1 MMPAKALNAAEK
13 WGPATM
19 PTLRSQAAPRGRN
32 GFTLV
37 EMLVVILVLVILI
50 SIVLAV
56 GQQVRSSSQAALT
69 RTELKNLQAA
79 LVWYQHKTGQTPASM
94 GAFLQGYQ
102 EMHAY
107 QTGSNWQQRPDVL
120 TQLPSTMVVS
130 GLMAPPGGSG
140 DTMPCIAEVLD
151 AWGAPIQYVPPPAG
165 AGKYATFYP
174 NDSSGYSS
182 TTGNTRFSFTPVP
195 VLPVLESSSKPNYEP
210 SQDSHVPY
218 FYSFGPQYHS
228 TNLTPNDY
236 LYSYAQ

>member
-79 LVWYQHKTGQTPASM
+79 LVWYQHKTGQTPANM

-130 GLMAPPGGSG
+130 GLMAPPGGGSH
-140 DTMPCIAEVLD
+140 TMPCIAEILD
-151 AWGAPIQYVPPPAG
+151 AWGAPVQYVPPPPSNPSAG
-165 AGKYATFYP
+165 YPTFYP
-174 NDSSGYSS
+174 NDASPSGSDNF
-182 TTGNTRFSFTPVP
+182 TFTGTEVQVGTQIDGHSAYDP
-195 VLPVLESSSKPNYEP
+195 L
-210 SQDSHVPY
+210 QDSHVPY

-228 TNLTPNDY
+228 ANLTPNDY

>member
-1 MMPAKALNAAEK
+1 MR
-13 WGPATM
+13 
-19 PTLRSQAAPRGRN
+19 TLRSQAAPRGRN

-107 QTGSNWQQRPDVL
+107 QLTGGTWQQRPDVL
-120 TQLPSTMVVS
+120 TALPSTMVVS
-130 GLMAPPGGSG
+130 GTIPAPSG
-140 DTMPCIAEVLD
+140 ATMPGDVEILD
-151 AWGAPIQYVPPPAG
+151 AWGAPVELMWSG
-165 AGKYATFYP
+165 APTPGSSNAFYP
-174 NDSSGYSS
+174 NDGTPSGFAPGTGQSWVYVGGS
-182 TTGNTRFSFTPVP
+182 TSPP
-195 VLPVLESSSKPNYEP
+195 APPL
-210 SQDSHVPY
+210 QDSHVPY

-228 TNLTPNDY
+228 TNLTPSDY

>member
-19 PTLRSQAAPRGRN
+19 RTLRPQAAPRGRN

-151 AWGAPIQYVPPPAG
+151 AWGAPIQYVPPPPSNPPTG
-165 AGKYATFYP
+165 YGTFYP
-174 NDSSGYSS
+174 NDASLSGSDKFAF
-182 TTGNTRFSFTPVP
+182 TGTEVQVGTQIDGHPAYYP
-195 VLPVLESSSKPNYEP
+195 P
-210 SQDSHVPY
+210 QDSHVPY

>member
-107 QTGSNWQQRPDVL
+107 QYQTGPKWQQRPDVL
-120 TQLPSTMVVS
+120 TQLPPTMVVS
-130 GLMAPPGGSG
+130 GTIASG
-140 DTMPCIAEVLD
+140 TMDGMPCVAEILD
-151 AWGAPIQYVPPPAG
+151 AWGAPVQYVPPPG
-165 AGKYATFYP
+165 PRNHNTFYP
-174 NDSSGYSS
+174 NDTTNSGSSGFNTPPSAWVYVGGS
-182 TTGNTRFSFTPVP
+182 GNPP
-195 VLPVLESSSKPNYEP
+195 PGPYALPP
-210 SQDSHVPY
+210 QDSHVPY

-228 TNLTPNDY
+228 ANLTTNDY

>member
-1 MMPAKALNAAEK
+1 MR
-13 WGPATM
+13 
-19 PTLRSQAAPRGRN
+19 TLRPQAAPRGRN

-79 LVWYQHKTGQTPASM
+79 LVWYQHKTGQTPANM

-107 QTGSNWQQRPDVL
+107 QLTGGTWQQRPDVL
-120 TQLPSTMVVS
+120 TALPSTMVVS
-130 GLMAPPGGSG
+130 GTIASGTMAG
-140 DTMPCIAEVLD
+140 MPCVAEILD
-151 AWGAPIQYVPPPAG
+151 AWGAPIQYVPPPPSNPPT
-165 AGKYATFYP
+165 KYDTFYP
-174 NDSSGYSS
+174 NDTTNSGSGDFTIPASNEVWVGGSSA
-182 TTGNTRFSFTPVP
+182 VP
-195 VLPVLESSSKPNYEP
+195 L
-210 SQDSHVPY
+210 QDSHTPY

-228 TNLTPNDY
+228 TNLTPSDY

>member
-1 MMPAKALNAAEK
+1 MR
-13 WGPATM
+13 
-19 PTLRSQAAPRGRN
+19 TLRPQAAPRGRN

-56 GQQVRSSSQAALT
+56 GQQVRSSSQAALP

-79 LVWYQHKTGQTPASM
+79 LVWYQHKTGQTPANM
-94 GAFLQGYQ
+94 GGFLQGYQ

-107 QTGSNWQQRPDVL
+107 QLTGGTWQQRPDVL
-120 TQLPSTMVVS
+120 TALPSTMVVS
-130 GLMAPPGGSG
+130 GTIAGGTMAG
-140 DTMPCIAEVLD
+140 MPCVAEILD
-151 AWGAPIQYVPPPAG
+151 AWGAPIQYVPPPPSNPPT
-165 AGKYATFYP
+165 KYDTFYP
-174 NDSSGYSS
+174 NDPPSGS
-182 TTGNTRFSFTPVP
+182 GDFTIPASNE
-195 VLPVLESSSKPNYEP
+195 VLVGGSVGPPPNP
-210 SQDSHVPY
+210 PFAPPLQDSHVPY

>member
-1 MMPAKALNAAEK
+1 MR
-13 WGPATM
+13 
-19 PTLRSQAAPRGRN
+19 TLRSQAAPRGRN

-107 QTGSNWQQRPDVL
+107 QTAKKDVNGHWIWQQRADVL
-120 TQLPSTMVVS
+120 TALPSTIVVT
-130 GLMAPPGGSG
+130 GTLNNPPGGGANNAMSG
-140 DTMPCIAEVLD
+140 VAEILD
-151 AWGAPIQYVPPPAG
+151 AWGAPVQYVPPPAG
-165 AGKYATFYP
+165 AGKYQAFYP

-195 VLPVLESSSKPNYEP
+195 VIPALEGGSKLNYEP

>member
-19 PTLRSQAAPRGRN
+19 RTLRPQAAPRGRN

-79 LVWYQHKTGQTPASM
+79 LVWYQHKTGQTPANM

-107 QTGSNWQQRPDVL
+107 QLTGGTWQQRPDVL
-120 TQLPSTMVVS
+120 TALPSTMVVS
-130 GLMAPPGGSG
+130 GTIAGGTMAG
-140 DTMPCIAEVLD
+140 MPCVAEILD
-151 AWGAPIQYVPPPAG
+151 AWGAPVQYVPPPPSNPPAG
-165 AGKYATFYP
+165 YGTFYP
-174 NDSSGYSS
+174 NEGSVSGSNNF
-182 TTGNTRFSFTPVP
+182 TFTGTKVQVGAQIDGHSAYYP
-195 VLPVLESSSKPNYEP
+195 L
-210 SQDSHVPY
+210 QDSHTPY

-228 TNLTPNDY
+228 TNLTPSDY

>member
-1 MMPAKALNAAEK
+1 MR
-13 WGPATM
+13 
-19 PTLRSQAAPRGRN
+19 TLRSQAAPRGRN

-79 LVWYQHKTGQTPASM
+79 LVWYQHKTGQTPANM

-107 QTGSNWQQRPDVL
+107 QVGANWQQRPDVL
-120 TQLPSTMVVS
+120 TALPSTMVVS
-130 GLMAPPGGSG
+130 GLMAPPGASSK
-140 DTMPCIAEVLD
+140 TMPCVAEILD
-151 AWGAPIQYVPPPAG
+151 AWGAPVQYVPPALPSPPNYNA
-165 AGKYATFYP
+165 FYP
-174 NDSSGYSS
+174 NGLNSGSGDFTIPASSEVWVAGSAS
-182 TTGNTRFSFTPVP
+182 PP
-195 VLPVLESSSKPNYEP
+195 PNP
-210 SQDSHVPY
+210 PFAPPLQDSHTPY

-228 TNLTPNDY
+228 TNLTPSDY